1 MITPPH
7 AVGALL
13 AILAALPRINA
24 LGCYSGG
31 LPFEDLHGGIGI
43 NNLDMDGEVLADI
56 NTVCNT
62 VNGAVFKKGD
72 PPFTHCSEWTV
83 TVEPDDSCY
92 ELCVPDETCDPNCGG
107 PVVGS
112 INHIDWQI
120 SHNNDNAESTMTWDI
135 CNSAFSTELG
145 GCDTGSEQV
154 HDGFFW
160 KVDPNAGACPKP
172 EDPQN
177 PKNPGNYNMAYYVY
191 PVDGRD
197 NSQIEEIASNLQRY
211 VAFGGKLEA
220 SETRTFGLNYWR
232 IPSLTVEEAIEVGNI
247 TNVRLP
253 RECVFTSHLPILI
266 SRK

>member
-1 MITPPH
+1 MITPLR
-7 AVGALL
+7 VIGALL
-13 AILAALPRINA
+13 AIVATFPLINA

-31 LPFEDLHGGIGI
+31 LPFEDLHGGIGS
-43 NNLDMDGEVLADI
+43 NNLDMDDEVLADI

-92 ELCVPDETCDPNCGG
+92 DLCAPDETCDPNCGG

-120 SHNNDNAESTMTWDI
+120 SHNSDNAELKMTWDV

-160 KVDPNAGACPKP
+160 KIDPNAGACPKP
-172 EDPQN
+172 QDPQ
-177 PKNPGNYNMAYYVY
+177 PQDPQDPTDTLDYYVW
-191 PVDGRD
+191 PQDGSD
-197 NSQIEEIASNLQRY
+197 AKQVEEIASNLQRY
-211 VAFGGKLEA
+211 ITGGSKLEA
-220 SETRTFGLNYWR
+220 SNTKTLGLNYWR
-232 IPSLTVEEAIEVGNI
+232 ITGLTVDTAMEISNM
-247 TNVRLP
+247 TNVSLP
-253 RECVFTSHLPILI
+253 KGIW
-266 SRK
+266 